1 MAFEHINNDNF
12 EQQVLKSEQ
21 PFILEFGA
29 VWCSPCKRLEPELEK
44 LKETWGDKVR
54 LGKLDVDESTDVT
67 MQFSVMSVPTVM
79 LFVGG
84 EMRERITGY
93 QPLPRLIDKFEP
105 HL

>member
-1 MAFEHINNDNF
+1 
-12 EQQVLKSEQ
+12 
-21 PFILEFGA
+21 
-29 VWCSPCKRLEPELEK
+29 
-44 LKETWGDKVR
+44 
-54 LGKLDVDESTDVT
+54 